1 MNSSNSCLGGKE
13 CLSRKLYAA
22 FITSVI
28 GFFIAPI
35 LFEFGSG
42 YNLYIGLAVSMVT
55 VPTLFVGG
63 VLSSLAIE
71 HYSKSDAVLL
81 SYFKHLVCALICVL
95 LFTIV
100 SSSLIISALVIGIV
114 YITIFFIVD
123 FLTKYVEARSTLF
136 N

>member
-1 MNSSNSCLGGKE
+1 L
-13 CLSRKLYAA
+13 LSRKLYAA

-28 GFFIAPI
+28 GFFIAP
-35 LFEFGSG
+35 LLLEYGNG
-42 YNLYIGLAVSMVT
+42 YNLYFGLAVSLVA

-63 VLSSLAIE
+63 VLSSIAIE
-71 HYSKSDAVLL
+71 HYSKSDALLL

-100 SSSLIISALVIGIV
+100 SGSLALSALFIGVV

-123 FLTKYVEARSTLF
+123 LLTKYVDTRETLF

>member
-1 MNSSNSCLGGKE
+1 M
-13 CLSRKLYAA
+13 LSRKLYAA

-28 GFFIAPI
+28 GFFIAPL
-35 LFEFGSG
+35 LFEFGTG
-42 YNLYIGLAVSMVT
+42 YNLYIGLAVSLVT

-63 VLSSLAIE
+63 VISSLAIE
-71 HYSKSDAVLL
+71 HYSRSDALLL

-100 SSSLIISALVIGIV
+100 SGSLAISALFIGIIYV
-114 YITIFFIVD
+114 TIFFIVD
-123 FLTKYVEARSTLF
+123 LLTKYVEARETLF

>member
-1 MNSSNSCLGGKE
+1 M
-13 CLSRKLYAA
+13 LSRKLYAA

>member
-1 MNSSNSCLGGKE
+1 M
-13 CLSRKLYAA
+13 LSRKLYAA

-28 GFFIAPI
+28 GFFIAPL
-35 LFEFGSG
+35 LFEFGTG
-42 YNLYIGLAVSMVT
+42 YNLFIGLAVSLVA

-71 HYSKSDAVLL
+71 HYSKSDALLL

-100 SSSLIISALVIGIV
+100 SGSLLLSALVIGIV
-114 YITIFFIVD
+114 YVTIFFIVD
-123 FLTKYVEARSTLF
+123 VLTKYVEARSTLF